1 MLIYLKLSMNKYF
14 YFFLLKFLKDIKMF
28 LLFSLNKKENRL
40 ITDFSNQPLN
50 LVMCN
55 SKQLAA

>member
-1 MLIYLKLSMNKYF
+1 M
-14 YFFLLKFLKDIKMF
+14 
-28 LLFSLNKKENRL
+28 FSLFRLHLKKRL
-40 ITDFSNQPLN
+40 TTDFSNQPLN